1 MKRRAF
7 SAAFKAEVVQEV
19 LRGEK
24 TIAQIAAARKI
35 HPNLVGQWKTTALKG
50 MASLFEEKNAYAE
63 REAELQATIEGL
75 YSQIG
80 LLATQV
86 TWLKKKSGLNPD
98 AK

>member
-1 MKRRAF
+1 MKRRSF
-7 SAAFKAEVVQEV
+7 SAAFKAETVQEV

-24 TIAQIAAARKI
+24 TVAQIAAARKI
-35 HPNLVGQWKTTALKG
+35 HPNLIGQWKTVVLKG
-50 MASLFEEKNAYAE
+50 MSSLFEEKNDRAQ
-63 REAELQATIEGL
+63 REAEFQTTIDGL

-80 LLATQV
+80 LLTTQV